1 MCLGATL
8 KRQKTKPK
16 KKKKKKKKKE
26 KEIRIALVVCVDWKR
41 AHNFSLDYFISIE
54 VLITFYCTLNMCTF
68 LHFNDV

>member
-16 KKKKKKKKKE
+16 KKKKKKE
-26 KEIRIALVVCVDWKR
+26 KEITTDLAVCVDWQR